1 MMRIILNI
9 TKTVLIALFIMGCS
23 SSDDGSESDD
33 GSTVLGT
40 IQLSG
45 DDTVVVGTSL
55 TVANIDPDGLST
67 TGTSSSVVLLD
78 ENTTVENGE
87 LVPTNF
93 MNAFVI
99 VAAQFSADDNAAV
112 NKTISMTIVS
122 NGEEFRYVCSTP
134 PTSAADD
141 TDCGTGFSV
150 DKVVKQIVF
159 DDTTVVNVDSG
170 TILTMNG
177 TINYN

>member
-1 MMRIILNI
+1 MKPLISVLKIVIITLL
-9 TKTVLIALFIMGCS
+9 VVSC
-23 SSDDGSESDD
+23 SESDD
-33 GSTVLGT
+33 NSDSGSNTVIGT

-45 DDTVVVGTSL
+45 DDTAEVGNSL
-55 TVANIDPDGLST
+55 TVGNIDSNAFNT
-67 TGTSSSVVLLD
+67 TGTSSSVVLVD
-78 ENTTVENGE
+78 INTTVVNGE

-99 VAAQFSADDNAAV
+99 VAAQFSAEDNAAV
-112 NKTISMTIVS
+112 DKTISMTIVK

-141 TDCGTGFSV
+141 TDCGLGFSV
-150 DKVVKQIVF
+150 DKVIKQVVF
-159 DDTTVVNVDSG
+159 DDTTVINVDSG
-170 TILTMNG
+170 SILTMNG

>member
-1 MMRIILNI
+1 MKIVVI
-9 TKTVLIALFIMGCS
+9 TLLVMGCS
-23 SSDDGSESDD
+23 DSDDNSESDD
-33 GSTVLGT
+33 DNTVLGT

-45 DDTVVVGTSL
+45 EDTAWVGTSL
-55 TVANIDPDGLST
+55 SVGNIDPDALNT

-78 ENTTVENGE
+78 ENTIVQNGE
-87 LVPTNF
+87 LIPTDF

-99 VAAQFSADDNAAV
+99 VVAQFSADDNATV
-112 NKTISMTIVS
+112 NKTISMTIVT

-150 DKVVKQIVF
+150 DKVAKQIVF
-159 DDTTVVNVDSG
+159 DDTTVINVDSEA
-170 TILTMNG
+170 ILTMNG
-177 TINYN
+177 IINYN

>member
-1 MMRIILNI
+1 MK
-9 TKTVLIALFIMGCS
+9 TKFKLMKKVVIVLLAMACS
-23 SSDDGSESDD
+23 GSDDNSDSAD
-33 GSTVLGT
+33 DNTVNGT

-45 DDTVVVGTSL
+45 DDTTEVGSSL
-55 TVANIDPDGLST
+55 TVANIDPNGLST
-67 TGTSSSVVLLD
+67 TGTSSAVVLLD

-112 NKTISMTIVS
+112 EKTISMTIVK

-141 TDCGTGFSV
+141 TDCGSGFSV
-150 DKVVKQIVF
+150 DKVIKQVVF

>member
-1 MMRIILNI
+1 MKTILNI
-9 TKTVLIALFIMGCS
+9 LKVVVVTLFVMGCS
-23 SSDDGSESDD
+23 SSDDNSDSAD
-33 GSTVLGT
+33 DNTVFGT

-45 DDTVVVGTSL
+45 DDTAVLGNSL
-55 TVANIDPDGLST
+55 TVANIDPNGLTT
-67 TGTSSSVVLLD
+67 TGTSSAVVLLD

-99 VAAQFSADDNAAV
+99 VVAQFSTDDNAAV
-112 NKTISMTIVS
+112 EKTISMTIVK

-141 TDCGTGFSV
+141 TNCGTDFSV
-150 DKVVKQIVF
+150 DKVAKQIVF
-159 DDTTVVNVDSG
+159 DDTTVINVDSG
-170 TILTMNG
+170 TILTMDG